1 MSFWRDLTRGY
12 RHITLDPSPRLRALR
27 EKLEAEEH
35 APGRRSGAFYDV
47 YGKDQD
53 YRETR
58 QQYGDRL
65 AEDAARERD
74 CD

>member
-1 MSFWRDLTRGY
+1 LVQPGQDHDHDRTKKGPKMSDDEQV
-12 RHITLDPSPRLRALR
+12 I
-27 EKLEAEEH
+27 
-35 APGRRSGAFYDV
+35 GRRSGAFYDV

>member
-1 MSFWRDLTRGY
+1 MSDDEQV
-12 RHITLDPSPRLRALR
+12 I
-27 EKLEAEEH
+27 
-35 APGRRSGAFYDV
+35 GRRSGAFYDV